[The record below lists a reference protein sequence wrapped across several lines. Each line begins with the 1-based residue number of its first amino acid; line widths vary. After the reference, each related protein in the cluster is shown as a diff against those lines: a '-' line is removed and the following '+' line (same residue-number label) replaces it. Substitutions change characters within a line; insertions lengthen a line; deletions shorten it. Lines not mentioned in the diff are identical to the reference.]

1 MHKFF
6 ASIFSL
12 FLSPLGLVVLAGL
25 DSTVFFFLPL
35 AVESAVV
42 FLTARNRDLVWVF
55 PILAAAGSVCGA
67 AVTFSLG
74 AKIGGEGL
82 KHWFAEQKLKSVE
95 TRIKKKG
102 AFALGSV
109 GLLPPPFPLAGFI
122 LECGALKVKKVP
134 FLAAFGVARVL
145 RFSVIALL
153 AVLYGRWILRFMEST
168 AFRRFVIVFA
178 FVAIAGTAYSIYHLR
193 RRRSS

>member
-6 ASIFSL
+6 ASIFGL
-12 FLSPLGLVVLAGL
+12 FLSPLGLFVLAAL

-55 PILAAAGSVCGA
+55 PILGGAGPGCGA
-67 AVTFSLG
+67 AVDFSPG

-109 GLLPPPFPLAGFI
+109 GLL
-122 LECGALKVKKVP
+122 
-134 FLAAFGVARVL
+134 
-145 RFSVIALL
+145 
-153 AVLYGRWILRFMEST
+153 
-168 AFRRFVIVFA
+168 
-178 FVAIAGTAYSIYHLR
+178 
-193 RRRSS
+193 